1 MKSKAHFKKCKELGL
16 NPMDGLDQL
25 DIDDIEGESL
35 TSGDHTSTMPG
46 DEESDSD
53 DMMSDGEGGYSTGK
67 CAIMLTISIT
77 FITDFRFP
85 TIQTTTSRGCPNTR
99 PPNRC
104 CSCRKRHPAIRQRP
118 I

>member
-1 MKSKAHFKKCKELGL
+1 MFDSFKTKGNLTKHMKSKAHFKKCTELGL

-53 DMMSDGEGGYSTGK
+53 DMMSDGEGGYSTGEFT
-67 CAIMLTISIT
+67 TISLYKRHIVKPHVSFFT
-77 FITDFRFP
+77 
-85 TIQTTTSRGCPNTR
+85 N
-99 PPNRC
+99 
-104 CSCRKRHPAIRQRP
+104 RKRRIASA
-118 I
+118 